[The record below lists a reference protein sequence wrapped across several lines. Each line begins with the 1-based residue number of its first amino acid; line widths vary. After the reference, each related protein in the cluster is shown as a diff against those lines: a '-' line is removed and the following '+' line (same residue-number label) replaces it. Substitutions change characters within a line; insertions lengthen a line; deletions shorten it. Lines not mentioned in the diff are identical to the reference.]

1 MAKNITINFKT
12 VYDDKGIKSATMSL
26 SDLEKVAKNVQK
38 SVDAAGAKMAAS
50 WAVMA
55 EGFGRVN
62 DMIQSLA
69 ASYANAELNATRLE
83 VIMRQRM
90 KSTDEEIASI
100 KRLTSAQADLG
111 IISAGVQRAGAQQLA
126 TFLYQKSS
134 LEVLIPAMNN
144 LVAQQRGFSA
154 EAGDA
159 VNVANLMG
167 KAMMG
172 MTSALRRVGITFT
185 EAQEAAIKNG
195 NEQERAAMLA
205 QIITDNVGEMNAA
218 LAKTD
223 AGKQKQ
229 LANEMG
235 ALKAKIGSF
244 VSGIAPYMSVG
255 AAVFNIAAGWKA
267 LSAAVATVAKAY
279 WGVIGKIYTATTAML
294 ANSRVAKVCAAAMTK
309 AGISARVFGTAI
321 RGIMAAS
328 GVGLVLWGISAAFSA
343 LTGKADEAA
352 EKQREAAEE
361 AARVR
366 KEYEQW
372 KRSLTDVG
380 QSTGEYAAKELSAV
394 EQLYK
399 KATDLAG
406 TYKERHQAARQLI
419 NDYPT
424 YLGQL
429 SEEAIMTGKAAAQ
442 YKKLCD
448 NIKQAAYARA
458 IQKKIE
464 DLYAER
470 IEIEDKISKRTWS
483 QTPETKAAA
492 AAVYRGATSA
502 ADAKERQ
509 MREENEKQRKG
520 SWGVGSTKYSEEKI
534 KQARLDAYNDYINEH
549 GKSVAKGRSFQT
561 VAMAQGELAELM
573 QKQADVNAAIDLL
586 VGKASNIHV
595 DPAIESGG
603 GGYKP
608 VKTAPVKPEKP
619 YTPPANLNEIQSYE
633 ELSKAVQ
640 YYNKVKDAATTD
652 ADRLKAQQSID
663 TLEDMRKAWDAA
675 SSTAKAYEPPK
686 DIADIRSIDQANKA
700 LTHYRNAYD
709 AATDDAERQR
719 LQGIIDKIEALKKSW
734 TGTTETVKADTPR
747 WRSTLDEI
755 RANLDRIY
763 ALPPKLWKVEVK
775 GMGFE
780 GITKQ
785 IRELEKMKYMPG
797 VSAADL
803 KSIDETIAR
812 LQQMRVAS
820 LSGMEVFSGMWDAT
834 KGLQGGIQSVTKA
847 TSEDATAWERVSA
860 VIDGAMQMYQ
870 AVAQI
875 IQMVDMV
882 NSAASANKQATSAAN
897 AAAVTSEAAAN
908 ATAAATNI
916 ASSEAEA
923 TADTT
928 AAAAKLFKAHA
939 WIPWVG
945 VGLGAAAVA
954 TMLATMFSLPKYAQ
968 GGIAYGPTVGMFG
981 EYAGASTNPE
991 VVAPL
996 DRLRTLIQ
1004 PQGSLGG
1011 EVEFKI
1017 EGRTLRGILNKVDN
1031 HNSRI

>member
-100 KRLTSAQADLG
+100 KRLTSAQAELG

-229 LANEMG
+229 LANSMG

-244 VSGIAPYMSVG
+244 VSSIAPAMSVG

-267 LSAAVATVAKAY
+267 MAAAVKTAAMGY
-279 WGVIGKIYTATTAML
+279 WGLTTKLYTATTAML
-294 ANSRVAKVCAAAMTK
+294 ANSRAAKVCAAFMSK
-309 AGISARVFGTAI
+309 AGISARAFGVAI

-380 QSTGEYAAKELSAV
+380 QATGQYAAKELSAV

-406 TYKERHQAARQLI
+406 TYKERHAAARQLI

-442 YKKLCD
+442 YKKLCTA
-448 NIKQAAYARA
+448 ILQAAEARA
-458 IQKKIE
+458 IQKKLE
-464 DLYAER
+464 DNYAE
-470 IEIEDKISKRTWS
+470 IIDKELKGKDYEWTD
-483 QTPETKAAA
+483 TPEWQAAYKKRLEEA
-492 AAVYRGATSA
+492 QIA
-502 ADAKERQ
+502 ADRREREMHEYNKDRSDYAMPYSNTDIKEGRKRAYAQ
-509 MREENEKQRKG
+509 YLKEHPIITINGQTASLDQIRANKNLRLNLQRDVADLDKAN
-520 SWGVGSTKYSEEKI
+520 KYLTD
-534 KQARLDAYNDYINEH
+534 RL
-549 GKSVAKGRSFQT
+549 
-561 VAMAQGELAELM
+561 
-573 QKQADVNAAIDLL
+573 
-586 VGKASNIHV
+586 SNIHV
-595 DPAIESGG
+595 DPVIERGA
-603 GGYKP
+603 GGYTPTKATP
-608 VKTAPVKPEKP
+608 TKPEKP

-686 DIADIRSIDQANKA
+686 DIADIRSIDQANEA

-755 RANLDRIY
+755 RADLDRIY

-780 GITKQ
+780 ALTKQ
-785 IRELEKMKYMPG
+785 IRALEKMKYMPG
-797 VSAADL
+797 VNADDI
-803 KSIDETIAR
+803 KGIDETIAR
-812 LQQMRVAS
+812 LQQMRAAS
-820 LSGMEVFSGMWDAT
+820 LSGMETFSGMWDAT
-834 KGLQGGIQSVTKA
+834 KGLQGGIRSMTKVTD
-847 TSEDATAWERVSA
+847 ENATAWEKVSA
-860 VIDGAMQMYQ
+860 VVDGAMQMYQ

-875 IQMVDMV
+875 IQIVDAV
-882 NSAASANKQATSAAN
+882 ITASSAIKKSTSAAN
-897 AAAVTSEAAAN
+897 V
-908 ATAAATNI
+908 
-916 ASSEAEA
+916 ASSNAEA
-923 TADTT
+923 NADTT

-981 EYAGASTNPE
+981 EYANASTNPE

-1004 PQGSLGG
+1004 PQGNLGG

>member
-1 MAKNITINFKT
+1 MAKNITISLST
-12 VYDDKGIKSATMSL
+12 VFNGSGIKSAIYGMQEMQNVT
-26 SDLEKVAKNVQK
+26 KNVQQ
-38 SVDAAGAKMAAS
+38 SLEGAKSKWEQMATTLSAS
-50 WAVMA
+50 IVSIEKLNGIVQSMA
-55 EGFGRVN
+55 
-62 DMIQSLA
+62 SA
-69 ASYANAELNATRLE
+69 YSNAELNATRLE

-90 KSTDEEIASI
+90 KSTDAEISSI
-100 KRLTSAQADLG
+100 KKLTSAQAELG

-144 LVAQQRGFSA
+144 LVAQQRGFNA

-229 LANEMG
+229 LANSMG
-235 ALKAKIGSF
+235 ALKAKIGSL
-244 VSGIAPYMSVG
+244 VSSVAPYLNVG
-255 AAVFNIAAGWKA
+255 ASIANMAMGFMSLRNVVVAFSSKISSAYMVLDKFILKGVQAATRVKWLGNAFKIFAIGANTASRGVHAVGVA
-267 LSAAVATVAKAY
+267 LR
-279 WGVIGKIYTATTAML
+279 GVL
-294 ANSRVAKVCAAAMTK
+294 
-309 AGISARVFGTAI
+309 
-321 RGIMAAS
+321 AAS

-380 QSTGEYAAKELSAV
+380 QATGEYAAKELSAV

-429 SEEAIMTGKAAAQ
+429 SEEAIMTGKAAGE

-458 IQKKIE
+458 LQKKIE

-509 MREENEKQRKG
+509 MRDVNAQG
-520 SWGVGSTKYSEEKI
+520 GVFQYSEDRI
-534 KQARLDAYNDYINEH
+534 KQARLDAYNAYIAEH

-561 VAMAQGELAELM
+561 VAMAQDELAELM
-573 QKQADVNAAIDLL
+573 QRQTDINAAIDLL
-586 VGKASNIHV
+586 AGKASNIHV
-595 DPAIESGG
+595 DPAIASGG

-608 VKTAPVKPEKP
+608 GKTTPVKEDKP
-619 YTPPANLNEIQSYE
+619 YTPPANLAEIRSYE
-633 ELSKAVQ
+633 ELSKAIQ
-640 YYNKVKDAATTD
+640 YYGKVKDAATTD
-652 ADRLKAQQSID
+652 ADRRKAQETID
-663 TLEDMRKAWDAA
+663 TLEEMRKGWDAA
-675 SSTAKAYEPPK
+675 ASTAKGYKPPTAL
-686 DIADIRSIDQANKA
+686 ADIKSISAANDALAYYRKA
-700 LTHYRNAYD
+700 FEDATTPLTRKV
-709 AATDDAERQR
+709 
-719 LQGIIDKIEALKKSW
+719 LGGIIDNIEALKKSW
-734 TGTTETVKADTPR
+734 TGATEAVAVSTPR
-747 WRSTLDEI
+747 WRHTLDEI
-755 RANLDRIY
+755 RADLDRIY
-763 ALPPKLWKVEVK
+763 GLPAKLIKVEVQ
-775 GMGFE
+775 GMGFD
-780 GITKQ
+780 GITRQIKQ
-785 IRELEKMKYMPG
+785 LEAMKYMPG
-797 VSAADL
+797 LNEDDRKGIDDAIAKL
-803 KSIDETIAR
+803 KQLRAGTVTAMGTFTD
-812 LQQMRVAS
+812 
-820 LSGMEVFSGMWDAT
+820 MWDAT
-834 KGLQGGIQSVTKA
+834 KSLQGGIQSMTKVTD
-847 TSEDATAWERVSA
+847 ENATAWDKVSA
-860 VIDGAMQMYQ
+860 VVDGAMQMYR
-870 AVAQI
+870 AITQI
-875 IQMVDMV
+875 IHIVD
-882 NSAASANKQATSAAN
+882 AASVASSATKQSTSAAN
-897 AAAVTSEAAAN
+897 VAASN
-908 ATAAATNI
+908 
-916 ASSEAEA
+916 AEA
-923 TADTT
+923 TADTN
-928 AAAAKLFKAHA
+928 AAAAAMFKAHA
-939 WIPWVG
+939 WLPWVG
-945 VGLGAAAVA
+945 VALGAAAVA
-954 TMLATMFSLPKYAQ
+954 TMVATMFSLPKYAQ

-981 EYAGASTNPE
+981 EYANASTNPE

-1004 PQGSLGG
+1004 PQGLGG

>member
-12 VYDDKGIKSATMSL
+12 IYDDKGIRSATMSL
-26 SDLEKVAKNVQK
+26 SDLDKVVKNVQS
-38 SVDAAGAKMAAS
+38 SVDKAGANMAAS
-50 WAVMA
+50 WSIMA

-62 DMIQSLA
+62 DMLMSM
-69 ASYANAELNATRLE
+69 ASAYEEAELNATRLD
-83 VIMRQRM
+83 VVMKQRM
-90 KSTDEEIASI
+90 KATNDQVEAI
-100 KRLTSAQADLG
+100 KALTEAEKEK
-111 IISAGVQRAGAQQLA
+111 GVIDDDIQLAGAQQLA
-126 TFLYQKSS
+126 TYLRQQSS
-134 LEVLIPAMNN
+134 LATLVPAMNN
-144 LVAQQRGFSA
+144 LVAQQKGYAATSQ
-154 EAGDA
+154 DA

-167 KAMMG
+167 KAMTG

-205 QIITDNVGEMNAA
+205 QIITDNVGQMNEA
-218 LAKTD
+218 LAKTNSGQVVQMRNNFED
-223 AGKQKQ
+223 
-229 LANEMG
+229 
-235 ALKAKIGSF
+235 LKKAVGSV
-244 VSGIAPYMSVG
+244 VSSIAPYLSAG

-294 ANSRVAKVCAAAMTK
+294 ANSRVAKVCAAAMAK
-309 AGISARVFGTAI
+309 AGISARVFGVAI

-380 QSTGEYAAKELSAV
+380 QATGEYAAKELSAV

-406 TYKERHQAARQLI
+406 TYKERHAAARQLI

-608 VKTAPVKPEKP
+608 VKTAPVKTDKS
-619 YTPPANLNEIQSYE
+619 YTPPENLAEIQSYE
-633 ELSKAVQ
+633 ELSKAIQ
-640 YYNKVKDAATTD
+640 YYGKVKDAATTD
-652 ADRLKAQQSID
+652 ADRRKAQQTID
-663 TLEDMRKAWDAA
+663 TLEEMRKAWDAA

-686 DIADIRSIDQANKA
+686 DIADIRSVDQANEA

-755 RANLDRIY
+755 RADLDRIY

-780 GITKQ
+780 ALTKQ
-785 IRELEKMKYMPG
+785 IRALEKMKYMPG
-797 VSAADL
+797 VSADDI
-803 KSIDETIAR
+803 KGIDETIAR
-812 LQQMRVAS
+812 LQQMRAAS
-820 LSGMEVFSGMWDAT
+820 LSGMETFSGMWDAT
-834 KGLQGGIQSVTKA
+834 KGLQGGIRSMTKVTD
-847 TSEDATAWERVSA
+847 ENATAWEKVSA
-860 VIDGAMQMYQ
+860 VVDGAMQMYQ
-870 AVAQI
+870 AVSQI
-875 IQMVDMV
+875 IQIVDAV
-882 NSAASANKQATSAAN
+882 ITASSATKQSTSAAN
-897 AAAVTSEAAAN
+897 V
-908 ATAAATNI
+908 
-916 ASSEAEA
+916 ASSKAEA

-981 EYAGASTNPE
+981 EYANASTNPE

>member
-26 SDLEKVAKNVQK
+26 SDLEKVAKNVQS
-38 SVDAAGAKMAAS
+38 SVDKASVNMTAS
-50 WAVMA
+50 WSVMA

-62 DMIQSLA
+62 DMIQKLA

-83 VIMRQRM
+83 TIMRQRM
-90 KSTDEEIASI
+90 KSTDAEIASI
-100 KRLTSAQADLG
+100 KKLTSAQADLG

-144 LVAQQRGFSA
+144 LVAQQRGFGA

-229 LANEMG
+229 LANEMA
-235 ALKAKIGSF
+235 ALRSKIGSF
-244 VSGIAPYMSVG
+244 VSAIAPAMSVG

-267 LSAAVATVAKAY
+267 MAAAVKTAAMGY
-279 WGVIGKIYTATTAML
+279 WGLTTKLYTATTAML
-294 ANSRVAKVCAAAMTK
+294 ANSRAAKACAAFMSK
-309 AGISARVFGTAI
+309 AGISARAFGVAI

-328 GVGLVLWGISAAFSA
+328 GVGLVLMGISAAFEA
-343 LTGKADEAA
+343 LTGKSDEAA

-366 KEYEQW
+366 REYEAW
-372 KRSLTDVG
+372 KKSLTDVG
-380 QSTGEYAAKELSAV
+380 QATGEYAAKELSAV

-406 TYKERHQAARQLI
+406 TYKERHAAARQLI

-429 SEEAIMTGKAAAQ
+429 SEEAIMTGKAAGE
-442 YKKLCD
+442 YKKLCTA
-448 NIKQAAYARA
+448 IKQAAEARA

-470 IEIEDKISKRTWS
+470 IEIEDRISKRTWS
-483 QTPETKAAA
+483 QTHETKAAA
-492 AAVYRGATSA
+492 SAVYRGATSA

-520 SWGVGSTKYSEEKI
+520 SWGVVSTKYSEDRI

-549 GKSVAKGRSFQT
+549 GKSVALGRSFQT
-561 VAMAQGELAELM
+561 VAIAQRELAELM
-573 QKQADVNAAIDLL
+573 QKQADIDTAIDTLT
-586 VGKASNIHV
+586 GRASNIHV
-595 DPAIESGG
+595 DPVIEHGA

-608 VKTAPVKPEKP
+608 VKTTPVKEGKA
-619 YTPPANLNEIQSYE
+619 YTPPTYLAEIQSYE

-652 ADRLKAQQSID
+652 ADRRKAQQSID
-663 TLEDMRKAWDAA
+663 TLEEMRKGWDAA
-675 SSTAKAYEPPK
+675 ASTAKGYKPPTAL
-686 DIADIRSIDQANKA
+686 ADIKSISAANEA
-700 LTHYRNAYD
+700 LTYYRKAF
-709 AATDDAERQR
+709 DDATTPLTRNV
-719 LQGIIDKIEALKKSW
+719 LGGIIDNIEALKKSW
-734 TGTTETVKADTPR
+734 EGTTEAVTQSTPR

-755 RANLDRIY
+755 RADLDRIY
-763 ALPPKLWKVEVK
+763 GLPAKLIKVEVQ
-775 GMGFE
+775 GMGFD
-780 GITKQ
+780 GITRQIKQ
-785 IRELEKMKYMPG
+785 LEAMKYMPG
-797 VSAADL
+797 LNDDDRKGIDDAIGKL
-803 KSIDETIAR
+803 KQLRAGTVTAMGTFTD
-812 LQQMRVAS
+812 
-820 LSGMEVFSGMWDAT
+820 MWDAT
-834 KGLQGGIQSVTKA
+834 KSLQGGIQSMTKVTD
-847 TSEDATAWERVSA
+847 ENATAWDKVSA
-860 VIDGAMQMYQ
+860 VVDGAMQMYR
-870 AVAQI
+870 AITQI
-875 IQMVDMV
+875 IKIVD
-882 NSAASANKQATSAAN
+882 
-897 AAAVTSEAAAN
+897 AVTDASSTKKQ
-908 ATAAATNI
+908 ATAAANV
-916 ASSEAEA
+916 AAANAEA
-923 TADTT
+923 TADTN
-928 AAAAKLFKAHA
+928 AAAASMFKAHA
-939 WIPWVG
+939 WLPWVG
-945 VGLGAAAVA
+945 VALGAAAVA

-981 EYAGASTNPE
+981 EYANASTNPE

-1004 PQGSLGG
+1004 PQGLGG

-1017 EGRTLRGILNKVDN
+1017 EGRTLRGVLNKVDK

>member
-205 QIITDNVGEMNAA
+205 QIITDNVGEMNKA

-229 LANEMG
+229 LANSMG

-244 VSGIAPYMSVG
+244 VSSIAPAMSVG

-267 LSAAVATVAKAY
+267 MAAAVKTAAMGY
-279 WGVIGKIYTATTAML
+279 WGLTTKLYTATTAML
-294 ANSRVAKVCAAAMTK
+294 ANSRAAKVCAAFMSK
-309 AGISARVFGTAI
+309 AGISARAFGVAI

-380 QSTGEYAAKELSAV
+380 QATGEYAAKELSAV

-406 TYKERHQAARQLI
+406 TYKERHTAARQLI

-448 NIKQAAYARA
+448 NILQAAEARA
-458 IQKKIE
+458 IQKKLE
-464 DLYAER
+464 DNYAE
-470 IEIEDKISKRTWS
+470 IIDNEETIKGYEWANNPKIKAS
-483 QTPETKAAA
+483 QKKLYQG
-492 AAVYRGATSA
+492 AVAA
-502 ADAKERQ
+502 ADAAEKE
-509 MREENEKQRKG
+509 MRETGLIKVDPVTNAISREKRSLAEINAARVKAFNQYYAAHATE
-520 SWGVGSTKYSEEKI
+520 VGGNDYRTVKATQDEY
-534 KQARLDAYNDYINEH
+534 ARLQQRNKDL
-549 GKSVAKGRSFQT
+549 R
-561 VAMAQGELAELM
+561 
-573 QKQADVNAAIDLL
+573 AANTRLSAR
-586 VGKASNIHV
+586 ASNIHV
-595 DPAIESGG
+595 DPVIERGAGG
-603 GGYKP
+603 HTP
-608 VKTAPVKPEKP
+608 TKTAQTKPEKP

-686 DIADIRSIDQANKA
+686 DIADIRSIDQANEA

-780 GITKQ
+780 ALTKQ
-785 IRELEKMKYMPG
+785 IRALEKMKYMPG

-812 LQQMRVAS
+812 LQQMRAAS

-882 NSAASANKQATSAAN
+882 NQAASANKQATSAAN

-928 AAAAKLFKAHA
+928 AAAAKMFKAHA
-939 WIPWVG
+939 WMPWVG

-981 EYAGASTNPE
+981 EYANASTNPE

-1011 EVEFKI
+1011 EVEFRI

>member
-1 MAKNITINFKT
+1 
-12 VYDDKGIKSATMSL
+12 
-26 SDLEKVAKNVQK
+26 
-38 SVDAAGAKMAAS
+38 
-50 WAVMA
+50 
-55 EGFGRVN
+55 
-62 DMIQSLA
+62 
-69 ASYANAELNATRLE
+69 
-83 VIMRQRM
+83 
-90 KSTDEEIASI
+90 
-100 KRLTSAQADLG
+100 
-111 IISAGVQRAGAQQLA
+111 
-126 TFLYQKSS
+126 
-134 LEVLIPAMNN
+134 
-144 LVAQQRGFSA
+144 
-154 EAGDA
+154 
-159 VNVANLMG
+159 
-167 KAMMG
+167 
-172 MTSALRRVGITFT
+172 
-185 EAQEAAIKNG
+185 
-195 NEQERAAMLA
+195 MLA

-235 ALKAKIGSF
+235 ALKAKIGSL
-244 VSGIAPYMSVG
+244 VSSVAPYLNVG
-255 AAVFNIAAGWKA
+255 ASIANMAMGFMSLRNVVVAFSSKIGSAYLVLDKFILKGVQAATRVKWLGNAFKIFAIGANTASRGVHAVGVA
-267 LSAAVATVAKAY
+267 LR
-279 WGVIGKIYTATTAML
+279 GVL
-294 ANSRVAKVCAAAMTK
+294 
-309 AGISARVFGTAI
+309 
-321 RGIMAAS
+321 AAS

-380 QSTGEYAAKELSAV
+380 QATGEYAAKELSAV

-406 TYKERHQAARQLI
+406 TYKERHAAARQLI

-608 VKTAPVKPEKP
+608 VKTAPVKTDKS
-619 YTPPANLNEIQSYE
+619 YTPPENLAVIQSYE
-633 ELSKAVQ
+633 ELSKAIQ
-640 YYNKVKDAATTD
+640 YYGKVKDAATTD
-652 ADRLKAQQSID
+652 ADRRKAQQTID
-663 TLEDMRKAWDAA
+663 TLEEMRKGWDAA
-675 SSTAKAYEPPK
+675 ASTAKGYKPPTAL
-686 DIADIRSIDQANKA
+686 ADIKSISAANEA
-700 LTHYRNAYD
+700 LTYYRKAF
-709 AATDDAERQR
+709 DDAMTPLQR
-719 LQGIIDKIEALKKSW
+719 KVLGGIIDNIEALKKSW
-734 TGTTETVKADTPR
+734 TGATEAVAVSTPR
-747 WRSTLDEI
+747 WRHTLDEI
-755 RANLDRIY
+755 RADLDRIY

-812 LQQMRVAS
+812 LQQMRAAS

-870 AVAQI
+870 AIAQI

-923 TADTT
+923 SADTT

-981 EYAGASTNPE
+981 EYANASTNPE

-1011 EVEFKI
+1011 EVEFRI

-1031 HNSRI
+1031 HNNRI

>member
-223 AGKQKQ
+223 TGKQKQ

-235 ALKAKIGSF
+235 ALKAKIGSL

-309 AGISARVFGTAI
+309 AGISARVFGVAI

-380 QSTGEYAAKELSAV
+380 QATGEYAAKELSAV

-406 TYKERHQAARQLI
+406 TYKERHAAARQLI

-442 YKKLCD
+442 YEKLYTA
-448 NIKQAAYARA
+448 ILQAAEARA
-458 IQKKIE
+458 IQKKLEDNYAEIIDKE
-464 DLYAER
+464 LKGKDYEWTDTPEWQAAYKKRLEEAQIAADRREREMREYNKDRSDYAMPYSNTDIKEGRKRAYAQYLKAHPTITINGQTASLDQIRANKNLRLNLQRDVADLYRANKYLTDR
-470 IEIEDKISKRTWS
+470 LSNIKVDPVIE
-483 QTPETKAAA
+483 
-492 AAVYRGATSA
+492 RGAGGHTPTNTA
-502 ADAKERQ
+502 
-509 MREENEKQRKG
+509 
-520 SWGVGSTKYSEEKI
+520 
-534 KQARLDAYNDYINEH
+534 
-549 GKSVAKGRSFQT
+549 QT
-561 VAMAQGELAELM
+561 E
-573 QKQADVNAAIDLL
+573 
-586 VGKASNIHV
+586 
-595 DPAIESGG
+595 
-603 GGYKP
+603 
-608 VKTAPVKPEKP
+608 PEKP
-619 YTPPANLNEIQSYE
+619 YTPPENLAEIKSYE

-686 DIADIRSIDQANKA
+686 DITDIRSVDQANEA

-780 GITKQ
+780 ALTKQ
-785 IRELEKMKYMPG
+785 IRALEKMKYMPG

-916 ASSEAEA
+916 ASSKAEA

-954 TMLATMFSLPKYAQ
+954 MMLATMFSLPKYAQ

-981 EYAGASTNPE
+981 EYANASTNPE

-1004 PQGSLGG
+1004 PQGNLGG
-1011 EVEFKI
+1011 EVEFRI
-1017 EGRTLRGILNKVDN
+1017 EGRTLRGILNKVDKYN
-1031 HNSRI
+1031 NRI

>member
-1 MAKNITINFKT
+1 
-12 VYDDKGIKSATMSL
+12 
-26 SDLEKVAKNVQK
+26 
-38 SVDAAGAKMAAS
+38 MAAS
-50 WAVMA
+50 WSVMA
-55 EGFGRVN
+55 EGFQRVN
-62 DMIQSLA
+62 DMLMSM
-69 ASYANAELNATRLE
+69 ASAYEEAELNATRLD
-83 VIMRQRM
+83 VVMKQRM
-90 KSTDEEIASI
+90 KATNDQVEAI
-100 KRLTSAQADLG
+100 KALTEAEKEK
-111 IISAGVQRAGAQQLA
+111 GVIDDDIQLAGAQQLA
-126 TFLYQKSS
+126 TFLRQQSS
-134 LEVLIPAMNN
+134 LATLVPAMNN
-144 LVAQQRGFSA
+144 LVAQQKGYAATSQ
-154 EAGDA
+154 DA

-167 KAMMG
+167 KAMTG
-172 MTSALRRVGITFT
+172 MTSALRRVGITFD

-205 QIITDNVGEMNAA
+205 QIITDNVGQMNEA
-218 LAKTD
+218 LAKTNSGQVVQMRNNFED
-223 AGKQKQ
+223 
-229 LANEMG
+229 
-235 ALKAKIGSF
+235 LKKAVGSV
-244 VSGIAPYMSVG
+244 VSSIAPYLSAG

-267 LSAAVATVAKAY
+267 LSAAVATAAKAY

-380 QSTGEYAAKELSAV
+380 QATGEYAAKELSAV

-406 TYKERHQAARQLI
+406 TYKERHAAARQLI

-442 YKKLCD
+442 YKKLCTA
-448 NIKQAAYARA
+448 IRQAAEARA
-458 IQKKIE
+458 IQKKLE
-464 DLYAER
+464 DNYAE
-470 IEIEDKISKRTWS
+470 IIDKELKGKDYEWTD
-483 QTPETKAAA
+483 TPEWQAAYKKRLEEAQIA
-492 AAVYRGATSA
+492 ADRREREMREYNKDRSDYAMPYSNTDIKEGRKRAYAQYLKEHPTITINGQTASLDQIRANKNFRLNLQRDVADLDRANKYLTDRLSNIKVDPVIERGAGGHTP
-502 ADAKERQ
+502 
-509 MREENEKQRKG
+509 N
-520 SWGVGSTKYSEEKI
+520 
-534 KQARLDAYNDYINEH
+534 
-549 GKSVAKGRSFQT
+549 
-561 VAMAQGELAELM
+561 
-573 QKQADVNAAIDLL
+573 
-586 VGKASNIHV
+586 KAT
-595 DPAIESGG
+595 P
-603 GGYKP
+603 
-608 VKTAPVKPEKP
+608 TKPEKA

-686 DIADIRSIDQANKA
+686 DIADIRSVDQANEA

-755 RANLDRIY
+755 HADLDRIY

-780 GITKQ
+780 ALTKQ
-785 IRELEKMKYMPG
+785 IRALEKMKYMPG

-820 LSGMEVFSGMWDAT
+820 LSGMAVFSGMWDAT

>member
-12 VYDDKGIKSATMSL
+12 IYDDKGIRSATMSL
-26 SDLEKVAKNVQK
+26 SDLDKVVKNVQS
-38 SVDAAGAKMAAS
+38 SVDKAGANMAAS
-50 WAVMA
+50 WSIMA

-62 DMIQSLA
+62 DMLMSM
-69 ASYANAELNATRLE
+69 ASAYEEAELNATRLD
-83 VIMRQRM
+83 VVMKQRM
-90 KSTDEEIASI
+90 KATNDQVEAI
-100 KRLTSAQADLG
+100 KALTEAEKEK
-111 IISAGVQRAGAQQLA
+111 GVIDDDIQLAGAQQLA
-126 TFLYQKSS
+126 TFLRQQSS
-134 LEVLIPAMNN
+134 LATLVPAMNN
-144 LVAQQRGFSA
+144 LVAQQKGYAATSQ
-154 EAGDA
+154 DA

-205 QIITDNVGEMNAA
+205 QIITDNVGQMNEA
-218 LAKTD
+218 LAKTNSGQVVQMRNNFED
-223 AGKQKQ
+223 
-229 LANEMG
+229 
-235 ALKAKIGSF
+235 LKKAVGSV
-244 VSGIAPYMSVG
+244 VSSIAPYLSAG

-267 LSAAVATVAKAY
+267 LSAAVATAAKAY

-309 AGISARVFGTAI
+309 AGISARAFGVAI

-380 QSTGEYAAKELSAV
+380 QATGEYAAKELSAV

-406 TYKERHQAARQLI
+406 TYKERHAAARQLI

-608 VKTAPVKPEKP
+608 VKTAPVKTDKS
-619 YTPPANLNEIQSYE
+619 YTPPENLAEIKSYE

-686 DIADIRSIDQANKA
+686 DIADIRSIDQANEA

-755 RANLDRIY
+755 RADLDRIY

-780 GITKQ
+780 ALTKQ
-785 IRELEKMKYMPG
+785 IRNLEKMKYMPG

-812 LQQMRVAS
+812 LQQMRAAS
-820 LSGMEVFSGMWDAT
+820 LSGMETFSGMWDAT
-834 KGLQGGIQSVTKA
+834 KGLQGGILSMTKVTD
-847 TSEDATAWERVSA
+847 ENATAWEKVSA
-860 VIDGAMQMYQ
+860 VVDGAMQMYQ

-875 IQMVDMV
+875 IQIVDAV
-882 NSAASANKQATSAAN
+882 ITASSATKKSTSAAN
-897 AAAVTSEAAAN
+897 V
-908 ATAAATNI
+908 
-916 ASSEAEA
+916 ASSNAE
-923 TADTT
+923 TNADIT

-981 EYAGASTNPE
+981 EYANASTNPE

-1004 PQGSLGG
+1004 PQGNLGG
-1011 EVEFKI
+1011 EVEFRI

-1031 HNSRI
+1031 HNNRI

>member
-205 QIITDNVGEMNAA
+205 QIITDNVGEMNKA

-380 QSTGEYAAKELSAV
+380 QATGQYAAKELSAV

-406 TYKERHQAARQLI
+406 TYKERHAAARQLI

-442 YKKLCD
+442 YKKLCTA
-448 NIKQAAYARA
+448 ILQAAEARA
-458 IQKKIE
+458 IQKKLE
-464 DLYAER
+464 DNYAE
-470 IEIEDKISKRTWS
+470 IIDKEMKGKDYEWTD
-483 QTPETKAAA
+483 TPEWQAAYKKRLEEAQIAADRREREMHEYNKDRSDYAMPYSNTDIKEGRKRAYAQYLKEHPTITINGQTASLGQIRANKNFRLNLQRDVADLDKANKYLTDRLSNIK
-492 AAVYRGATSA
+492 VDPVIERGAGGHTP
-502 ADAKERQ
+502 
-509 MREENEKQRKG
+509 
-520 SWGVGSTKYSEEKI
+520 TK
-534 KQARLDAYNDYINEH
+534 
-549 GKSVAKGRSFQT
+549 T
-561 VAMAQGELAELM
+561 T
-573 QKQADVNAAIDLL
+573 
-586 VGKASNIHV
+586 
-595 DPAIESGG
+595 PA
-603 GGYKP
+603 
-608 VKTAPVKPEKP
+608 KPEKP

-663 TLEDMRKAWDAA
+663 TLEDIRKAWDAA

-686 DIADIRSIDQANKA
+686 DIADIRSIDQANEA

-780 GITKQ
+780 ALTKQ
-785 IRELEKMKYMPG
+785 IRALEKMKYMPG
-797 VSAADL
+797 VSADDI
-803 KSIDETIAR
+803 KGIDETIAR
-812 LQQMRVAS
+812 LQQMRAAS
-820 LSGMEVFSGMWDAT
+820 LSGMETFSGMWDAT
-834 KGLQGGIQSVTKA
+834 KGLQGGIRSMTKVTD
-847 TSEDATAWERVSA
+847 ENATAWEKVSA
-860 VIDGAMQMYQ
+860 VVDGAMQMYQ

-875 IQMVDMV
+875 IQIVDAV
-882 NSAASANKQATSAAN
+882 ITASSATKQSTSAAN
-897 AAAVTSEAAAN
+897 VS
-908 ATAAATNI
+908 
-916 ASSEAEA
+916 ASNAEA
-923 TADTT
+923 TADTN
-928 AAAAKLFKAHA
+928 AAAAAMFKAHA
-939 WIPWVG
+939 WLPWVG
-945 VGLGAAAVA
+945 VALGAAAVA
-954 TMLATMFSLPKYAQ
+954 TMVATMFSLPKYAQ

-981 EYAGASTNPE
+981 EYANASTNPE

-1004 PQGSLGG
+1004 PQGLGG

>member
-26 SDLEKVAKNVQK
+26 SDLEKVAKSVQK

-50 WAVMA
+50 WSVMA

-185 EAQEAAIKNG
+185 DAQEAAIKNG

-229 LANEMG
+229 LANEMA
-235 ALKAKIGSF
+235 ALKSKIGSF

-267 LSAAVATVAKAY
+267 LSAAVATAAKAY

-309 AGISARVFGTAI
+309 AGISARAFGVAI

-380 QSTGEYAAKELSAV
+380 QATGEYAAKELSAV

-406 TYKERHQAARQLI
+406 TYKERHAAARQLI

-458 IQKKIE
+458 LQKKIE

-470 IEIEDKISKRTWS
+470 INIEDKISKRTWS

-502 ADAKERQ
+502 ADATEKK
-509 MREENEKQRKG
+509 MRDTNAQG
-520 SWGVGSTKYSEEKI
+520 GVFQYSEDRI
-534 KQARLDAYNDYINEH
+534 RQARLDAYNDYIAEH
-549 GKSVAKGRSFQT
+549 GKSVALGRSFQT
-561 VAMAQGELAELM
+561 VAIAQRELAELM
-573 QKQADVNAAIDLL
+573 QKQSDIDAAIDLL
-586 VGKASNIHV
+586 TDKASNIHV
-595 DPAIESGG
+595 DPVIESGG

-608 VKTAPVKPEKP
+608 VKTAPVKKDKS
-619 YTPPANLNEIQSYE
+619 YTPPENLAEIRSYE
-633 ELSKAVQ
+633 ELSKAIQ
-640 YYNKVKDAATTD
+640 YYGKVKDAATTD
-652 ADRLKAQQSID
+652 ADRRKAQQTID
-663 TLEDMRKAWDAA
+663 TLEEMRKGWDAA
-675 SSTAKAYEPPK
+675 ASTAKGYKPPK
-686 DIADIRSIDQANKA
+686 DIADIKSISAANDALAYYRKA
-700 LTHYRNAYD
+700 FED
-709 AATDDAERQR
+709 ATTPLQR
-719 LQGIIDKIEALKKSW
+719 KVLGGIIDNIEALKKSW
-734 TGTTETVKADTPR
+734 TGTTEAVVASTPR

-755 RANLDRIY
+755 RADLDRIY

-780 GITKQ
+780 AITKQ
-785 IRELEKMKYMPG
+785 IKQLEAMRYIPG
-797 VSAADL
+797 LSDGD
-803 KSIDETIAR
+803 KKDIDDIIAQ
-812 LQQMRVAS
+812 LQQMRAAS
-820 LSGMEVFSGMWDAT
+820 LSGMGTFTEMWDAT
-834 KGLQGGIQSVTKA
+834 KGLQGGIQSMTKVTD
-847 TSEDATAWERVSA
+847 ENATAWEKVSA
-860 VIDGAMQMYQ
+860 VVDGAMQMYQ

-875 IQMVDMV
+875 IQIVDAV
-882 NSAASANKQATSAAN
+882 ITASSATKKSTSAAN
-897 AAAVTSEAAAN
+897 V
-908 ATAAATNI
+908 
-916 ASSEAEA
+916 ASSNAEA
-923 TADTT
+923 NADTT

>member
-380 QSTGEYAAKELSAV
+380 QATGEYAAKELSAV

-406 TYKERHQAARQLI
+406 TYKERHAAARQLI

-448 NIKQAAYARA
+448 NILQAAEARA
-458 IQKKIE
+458 IQKKLE
-464 DLYAER
+464 DNYAE
-470 IEIEDKISKRTWS
+470 IIDNEETIKGYEWANNPKIKAS
-483 QTPETKAAA
+483 QKKLYQG
-492 AAVYRGATSA
+492 AVAA
-502 ADAKERQ
+502 ADAAEKE
-509 MREENEKQRKG
+509 MRETGLIKVDPVTNAISREKHSLAEINAARVKAFNQYYAAHATE
-520 SWGVGSTKYSEEKI
+520 VGGNDYRTVKATQDEY
-534 KQARLDAYNDYINEH
+534 ARLQQRNKDL
-549 GKSVAKGRSFQT
+549 R
-561 VAMAQGELAELM
+561 
-573 QKQADVNAAIDLL
+573 AANTRLSAR
-586 VGKASNIHV
+586 ASNIHV
-595 DPAIESGG
+595 DPVIERGA
-603 GGYKP
+603 GGYTP
-608 VKTAPVKPEKP
+608 AKPEKP

-686 DIADIRSIDQANKA
+686 DIADIRSVDQANEA

-755 RANLDRIY
+755 RADLDRIY

>member
-12 VYDDKGIKSATMSL
+12 IYDDKGIRSATMSL
-26 SDLEKVAKNVQK
+26 SDLDKVVKNVQS
-38 SVDAAGAKMAAS
+38 SVDKAGANMAAS
-50 WAVMA
+50 WSVMA

-62 DMIQSLA
+62 DMIQKLA
-69 ASYANAELNATRLE
+69 ASYANAELNTTRLE

-144 LVAQQRGFSA
+144 LVAQQRGFNA

-229 LANEMG
+229 LANSMG

-244 VSGIAPYMSVG
+244 VSSIAPAMSVG

-267 LSAAVATVAKAY
+267 MAAAVKTAAMGY
-279 WGVIGKIYTATTAML
+279 WGLTTKLYTATTAML
-294 ANSRVAKVCAAAMTK
+294 ANSRAAKVCAAFMSK
-309 AGISARVFGTAI
+309 AGISARAFGVAI

-380 QSTGEYAAKELSAV
+380 QATGEYAAKELSAV

-406 TYKERHQAARQLI
+406 TYKERHAAARQLI

-424 YLGQL
+424 YLGEL

-442 YKKLCD
+442 YEKLCD
-448 NIKQAAYARA
+448 NILQAAEARA
-458 IQKKIE
+458 IQKKLE
-464 DLYAER
+464 DNYAE
-470 IEIEDKISKRTWS
+470 IIDNEETIKGYEWANNPKIKAS
-483 QTPETKAAA
+483 QKKLYQG
-492 AAVYRGATSA
+492 AVAA
-502 ADAKERQ
+502 ADAAEKE
-509 MREENEKQRKG
+509 MRETGLIKVDPVTNAISREKRSLAEINAARVKAFNQYYAAHATE
-520 SWGVGSTKYSEEKI
+520 VGGNDYRTVKATQDEY
-534 KQARLDAYNDYINEH
+534 ARLQQRNKDL
-549 GKSVAKGRSFQT
+549 R
-561 VAMAQGELAELM
+561 
-573 QKQADVNAAIDLL
+573 AANTRLIAR
-586 VGKASNIHV
+586 ASNIHV
-595 DPAIESGG
+595 DPVIERGA
-603 GGYKP
+603 GGYTP
-608 VKTAPVKPEKP
+608 TNTTPTKPEKP
-619 YTPPANLNEIQSYE
+619 YTPPENLAEIKSYE

-686 DIADIRSIDQANKA
+686 DIADIRSIDQANEA

-755 RANLDRIY
+755 RADLDRIY

-780 GITKQ
+780 AITRQ
-785 IRELEKMKYMPG
+785 IRNLEKMKYMPG
-797 VSAADL
+797 VNADDI
-803 KSIDETIAR
+803 KGIDETIAR
-812 LQQMRVAS
+812 LQQMRAAS
-820 LSGMEVFSGMWDAT
+820 LSGMETFSGMWDAT
-834 KGLQGGIQSVTKA
+834 KGLQGGIRSMTKVTD
-847 TSEDATAWERVSA
+847 ENATAWEKVSA
-860 VIDGAMQMYQ
+860 VVDGAMQMYQ

-875 IQMVDMV
+875 IQIVDAV
-882 NSAASANKQATSAAN
+882 ITASSATKQSTSAAN
-897 AAAVTSEAAAN
+897 VASSNAEAN
-908 ATAAATNI
+908 ADI
-916 ASSEAEA
+916 
-923 TADTT
+923 T

-981 EYAGASTNPE
+981 EYANASTNPE

-1004 PQGSLGG
+1004 PQGNLGG
-1011 EVEFKI
+1011 EVEFRI